1 MKPWLTRGHLGRQQ
15 ALRTWQN
22 RGPTAVRASA
32 LMLSAL
38 LSFAVG
44 LMLNAITHSHREI
57 KRPAYL
63 AAGC

>member
-1 MKPWLTRGHLGRQQ
+1 MRFGRQR
-15 ALRTWQN
+15 ALRTWQK
-22 RGPTAVRASA
+22 RWPTAVRASA

-44 LMLNAITHSHREI
+44 LFLNAITQSRCEI
-57 KRPAYL
+57 KRLAYL